1 MSVLVMIVLAGF
13 FVLAAVFAAPRLY
26 TAWTAESTL
35 RRISVWHAENAR
47 EADGVEC
54 ERRLFAVWENEFG
67 GAA

>member
-1 MSVLVMIVLAGF
+1 MIILAVLLSM
-13 FVLAAVFAAPRLY
+13 AAVFAAPRLY
-26 TAWTAESTL
+26 TAWTAASTL